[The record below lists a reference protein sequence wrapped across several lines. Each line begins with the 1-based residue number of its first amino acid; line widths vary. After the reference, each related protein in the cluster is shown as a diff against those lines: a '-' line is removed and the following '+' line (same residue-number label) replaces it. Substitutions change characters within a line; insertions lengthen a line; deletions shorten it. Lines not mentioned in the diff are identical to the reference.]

1 MTMIRDPDLPAIS
14 FGPAII
20 NGPAISIGPAIDIGP
35 ATHTGEQAVAGR
47 SSNAR
52 MIGVVAAGALLITAV
67 NITAAVYLYRGI
79 NDLRFVEGRLEQL
92 GSFEQR
98 IAARLDT
105 VNNGFQSRF
114 EKLDSQLQG
123 SFNEVKG
130 SIARLEQD
138 LPLDSGDGKSSVM
151 EPSVVTTSTMAEA
164 PIGEEATEASVVEA
178 PRPPKRRIAAALP
191 PAPNSSYQRIKQ
203 PDGKVHYNKIN

>member
-1 MTMIRDPDLPAIS
+1 MTMISDPDM
-14 FGPAII
+14 
-20 NGPAISIGPAIDIGP
+20 PAIDIGP
-35 ATHTGEQAVAGR
+35 ATHMEEQAAVGKP
-47 SSNAR
+47 SNAR

-67 NITAAVYLYRGI
+67 NITAAVYFYRGI
-79 NDLRFVEGRLEQL
+79 NDLRLVERRLEQL

-130 SIARLEQD
+130 SIARLQQE
-138 LPLDSGDGKSSVM
+138 LPLDSDDDMSSIA
-151 EPSVVTTSTMAEA
+151 EPSVITTSTMAEA
-164 PIGEEATEASVVEA
+164 ATDLEEATEPSIVEA
-178 PRPPKRRIAAALP
+178 PRPPKKRIAAAP
-191 PAPNSSYQRIKQ
+191 PPPNSSYQRIVQ
-203 PDGKVHYNKIN
+203 PDGKVHYKKIN

>member
-1 MTMIRDPDLPAIS
+1 MTMISDPDM
-14 FGPAII
+14 
-20 NGPAISIGPAIDIGP
+20 PAISIGPAIDTRP
-35 ATHTGEQAVAGR
+35 ALHSGEQAVVGKPG
-47 SSNAR
+47 NAR

-67 NITAAVYLYRGI
+67 NMTAAVYLYRGI
-79 NDLRFVEGRLEQL
+79 SDLRFVEGRLERL

-130 SIARLEQD
+130 SIARLEQN
-138 LPLDSGDGKSSVM
+138 LPLDSDDDMANVM
-151 EPSVVTTSTMAEA
+151 EPSVVTTTMAEA
-164 PIGEEATEASVVEA
+164 STDLEAATEPGVVDV
-178 PRPPKRRIAAALP
+178 PRQPKRRVAAALP
-191 PAPNSSYQRIKQ
+191 PAPNSSYQRIVQ
-203 PDGKVHYNKIN
+203 PDGKVHYKKIN

>member
-1 MTMIRDPDLPAIS
+1 MTMISDPDM
-14 FGPAII
+14 
-20 NGPAISIGPAIDIGP
+20 PAIDIGP
-35 ATHTGEQAVAGR
+35 ATHTGGQAAVGK

-67 NITAAVYLYRGI
+67 NITAAVYFYRGI
-79 NDLRFVEGRLEQL
+79 ADLRLVERRLEQL

-130 SIARLEQD
+130 SIARLEQE
-138 LPLDSGDGKSSVM
+138 LPLDSDDDMSSIA
-151 EPSVVTTSTMAEA
+151 EPSVITTSTMAEA
-164 PIGEEATEASVVEA
+164 ATDLEEAIEPSIVEA
-178 PRPPKRRIAAALP
+178 PRPPKKRIAAPP
-191 PAPNSSYQRIKQ
+191 PAPNPSYQRIVQ
-203 PDGKVHYNKIN
+203 PDGKIHYKKIN

>member
-1 MTMIRDPDLPAIS
+1 MTMISDPDM
-14 FGPAII
+14 
-20 NGPAISIGPAIDIGP
+20 PAIDIGP
-35 ATHTGEQAVAGR
+35 ATHTEEQAAVGKP
-47 SSNAR
+47 SNAR

-67 NITAAVYLYRGI
+67 NITAAVYFYRGI
-79 NDLRFVEGRLEQL
+79 NDLRLVERRLEQL

-130 SIARLEQD
+130 SIARLEQE
-138 LPLDSGDGKSSVM
+138 LPLDSDDDISSIA
-151 EPSVVTTSTMAEA
+151 EPPVITTSTMAEA
-164 PIGEEATEASVVEA
+164 ATDLEEATEPNILEA
-178 PRPPKRRIAAALP
+178 PRPPKKRIAAP
-191 PAPNSSYQRIKQ
+191 PPPPNSSYQRIVQ
-203 PDGKVHYNKIN
+203 PDGKVHYKKIN